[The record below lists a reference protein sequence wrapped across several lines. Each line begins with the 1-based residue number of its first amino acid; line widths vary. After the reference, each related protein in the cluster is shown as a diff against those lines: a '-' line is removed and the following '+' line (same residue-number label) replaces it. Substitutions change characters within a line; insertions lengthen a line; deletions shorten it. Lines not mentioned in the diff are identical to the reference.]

1 MADVE
6 RGWLSVSQA
15 AKYAGLNPEVLRRA
29 ILTGALEA
37 HEKPTT
43 YPARRV
49 ADETRRK
56 RHWITKREFI
66 DAWLRAQPTPE
77 EVM

>member
-15 AKYAGLNPEVLRRA
+15 AKYAGLSPEVLRRA
-29 ILTGALEA
+29 ILTGELEA

-49 ADETRRK
+49 ADERRRK

-66 DAWLRAQPTPE
+66 DAWLRSQPTPE